1 MHVYKILNN
10 IINVRKL
17 HSPKFPASI
26 ITGAIGAP
34 CSKMYSKRLD
44 KLISHYYNKSV
55 YYVIYN

>member
-1 MHVYKILNN
+1 MYTKLYY
-10 IINVRKL
+10 IINLRKL

-44 KLISHYYNKSV
+44 KLISHYYNKFV
-55 YYVIYN
+55 HYVIYD